1 MSIEED
7 TIEQIEKGIQEVIQE
22 AKSKIYK
29 LQAEEYA
36 SKRQRKPLETQSTGK
51 YILVYKG
58 KVKLI
63 KPKQNGLLET
73 VKEYLQDTEN
83 TVSIDYKIL
92 DSKRNLIF
100 KNVR

>member
-1 MSIEED
+1 MSSEEDIIEEL
-7 TIEQIEKGIQEVIQE
+7 EKGVKDLIFK
-22 AKSKIYK
+22 AKQSIYK
-29 LQAEEYA
+29 LQATEYA

-58 KVKLI
+58 KNKLVK
-63 KPKQNGLLET
+63 PQQNGLLET
-73 VKEYLQDTEN
+73 VKEYLQDTEG
-83 TVSIDYKIL
+83 TTAIDYKIL

>member
-1 MSIEED
+1 MSTEED
-7 TIEQIEKGIQEVIQE
+7 ILEIVEQGFSETLQKARRE
-22 AKSKIYK
+22 IYK

-36 SKRQRKPLETQSTGK
+36 SKRQRKPVETIADIK
-51 YILVYKG
+51 YILTYKG
-58 KVKLI
+58 KIKLI

-73 VKEYLQDTEN
+73 VKEYLQDTEG